1 MRISDW
7 SSDVCSS
14 DLMFVAAIWFE
25 FVHFAAH
32 TLTEPLA
39 TAVFLCAAV
48 LLLRP
53 FAASTR
59 AIFWGGLL
67 LGLTAILRFHYLPAI
82 AVLALFTSGKDVKER
97 WLPLA
102 ADRKSTRLN
111 SSH

>member
-1 MRISDW
+1 
-7 SSDVCSS
+7 
-14 DLMFVAAIWFE
+14 MFVAAIWFE

-48 LLLRP
+48 LLLRQL
-53 FAASTR
+53 AAYTR

-67 LGLTAILRFHYLPAI
+67 LGLTALLRFHYLPAI
-82 AVLALFTSGKDVKER
+82 AVLALFTSGQDVTER

-102 ADRKSTRLN
+102 PGGRSEERRVGREGVGTGR
-111 SSH
+111 SRGE